1 MARIHSF
8 ERHLLLLGLVVFAVL
23 LVMGCLLAYSWS
35 FDWFTSAT
43 LLMPFFA
50 VVGWAMLHCY
60 QRIIDLIERIGLQLD
75 ALRYQE
81 TNSWHLAQ
89 YAKGRGAS
97 LKADF
102 NHVAQTIADKKRE
115 HNQTEEF
122 VFEFVAM
129 LDLPIV
135 IIDPHQHVYFANQ
148 ASLSALQ
155 RDQVEGGDVTSLG
168 LFQDEMGW
176 HLCERASKAGRYQ
189 ISSHQFWRAG
199 RCYELLAFFSIEE
212 QLRANEQQVW
222 QRLIRV
228 INHEVRNSLTPI
240 CSMSQSL
247 LQMKVNGQLGAK
259 DDLANDMLQ
268 VIEKR
273 ALNLLDF
280 VASYSAFSKVG
291 TAQPQQVSSE
301 LINQRLKA
309 IYPDLEMS
317 GQTNIN
323 FSVDIGQL
331 EQALINLIKNAYEAG
346 GQALPQLKWSQSAN
360 TIEIDIIDQGT
371 GIQNPDNL
379 FVPFYTTKQQGAGIG
394 LVISRELVRN
404 QGGKL
409 VIMPNSDGVG
419 TRVNVRLHQGEGW

>member
-23 LVMGCLLAYSWS
+23 MVMGSLLAYSWS

-43 LLMPFFA
+43 LLTPFF
-50 VVGWAMLHCY
+50 VVVVWALLHGY
-60 QRIIDLIERIGLQLD
+60 QRTIDLIERIGLQLD

-89 YAKGRGAS
+89 YSSGRVAS

-102 NHVAQTIADKKRE
+102 NHVAQTIANKKRE

-122 VFEFVAM
+122 VFEFVTM

-135 IIDPHQHVYFANQ
+135 IIDPHLHVYFANQ
-148 ASLSALQ
+148 AYLSALK
-155 RDQVEGGDVTSLG
+155 RTQVEGLDVTSLD
-168 LFQDEMGW
+168 LYQNDSGW
-176 HLCERASKAGRYQ
+176 HLAESASRAGRYQ

-228 INHEVRNSLTPI
+228 VNHEVRNSLTPI

-247 LQMKVNGQLGAK
+247 LQMKANGQLGAK
-259 DDLANDMLQ
+259 DDLAYDMLQ

-309 IYPDLEMS
+309 IYPDLEIS
-317 GQTNIN
+317 CQATIY

-346 GQALPQLKWSQSAN
+346 GQTVPQLKWSQGVN

-404 QGGKL
+404 QGGQL
-409 VIMPNSDGVG
+409 VVTPNSDGLG
-419 TRVNVRLHQGEGW
+419 TRVNVSLRQGDGL